1 MAAAKA
7 EDFERAQACLLRVV
21 KADERNVQAW
31 YWLSRVVGSPEE
43 REICLENVLA
53 LDPGHTVVQ
62 AALAELRRQ
71 RAEAEKPA
79 LLSREAIAVAVPLTT
94 EEQLISDAAVEPLHC
109 PYCSALAAADDRR
122 CPACDRA
129 LTVRERKSKDHSLYS
144 LALVAAWLGL
154 ANYVLLALFVI
165 YVLAGT
171 SQAIQA
177 KPGLQRTVE
186 TLSNWLGLGQAGGL
200 PEQSVRPGAVTPVL
214 VVGSVAFLFSLV
226 VAVGLYRRLRFFY
239 WLTIGLVLLGL
250 LATLYQALRVETLPV
265 LAVAIAGVLFLLA
278 ISFAFMA
285 YDEFAWV
292 ERRLD
297 ATVDRDVDSPSTLY
311 ARGRDYAER
320 GMWAKAA
327 AHWSRAVA
335 LSPGHPEYR
344 LALATAYVD
353 LGQPERALE
362 HVQKAQEVEPH
373 NPQVREILEA
383 LAGKG
388 TGRRTVAGKGAGTLR
403 H

>member
-1 MAAAKA
+1 MTAARAGDA
-7 EDFERAQACLLRVV
+7 ERARACLLHVV
-21 KADERNVQAW
+21 AADERNVQAW
-31 YWLSRVVGSPEE
+31 YWLSRVVAWPEE

-53 LDPGHTVVQ
+53 LDPGHTAVH
-62 AALAELRRQ
+62 AELADLRRQ
-71 RAEAEKPA
+71 RSEAEKAA
-79 LLSREAIAVAVPLTT
+79 LLSREAIAAAIPLTA

-109 PYCSALAAADDRR
+109 PYCDALAAANDRQ
-122 CPACDRA
+122 CPACDRD
-129 LTVRERKSKDHSLYS
+129 LYVRERKSKNHSFYS
-144 LALVAAWLGL
+144 LGLVAAWFGL
-154 ANYVLLALFVI
+154 ANYIWLALFVT
-165 YVLAGT
+165 YLAAGS
-171 SQAIQA
+171 SQAIQSA
-177 KPGLQRTVE
+177 PGLQRTFE
-186 TLSNWLGLGQAGGL
+186 TLGNWLDVGQASGLSHQGVPLALMLVAGG
-200 PEQSVRPGAVTPVL
+200 A
-214 VVGSVAFLFSLV
+214 AFLFSLL

-239 WLTIGLVLLGL
+239 WLTIGLILLGL
-250 LATLYQALRVETLPV
+250 LATLYQAIQAETLPV
-265 LAVAIAGVLFLLA
+265 LLVAIEGVLFLLA

-297 ATVDRDVDSPSTLY
+297 AAVDKDVDSPSTLY
-311 ARGRDYAER
+311 ARGRDYAEQ

-362 HVQKAQEVEPH
+362 HVQKAQEIEPH
-373 NPQVREILEA
+373 NPQVRELLAA

-388 TGRRTVAGKGAGTLR
+388 TGTK
-403 H
+403 